1 MREQPAFAESHKVKP
16 VTILVGALGGDGG
29 GVLCDW
35 IVAAAQSQGLGVQA
49 TQIPGVAQRTGAT
62 TYYLEVMPSPGAGAP
77 VLALNPAIGEVD
89 VALATE
95 LLEAGRMIFNG
106 FVTPDRTTLIAST
119 HRVLAIGERTAMGD
133 GSFDVG
139 RLLRAVKERS
149 RQQILFDMDQ
159 AAEESGGVINA
170 VLLGALAGSGRL
182 PIGDAAF
189 ETAIRHAGK
198 SVDTNLAAFAFG
210 RGHARGELA
219 QTVREHRKRQAAAR
233 DVEDLI
239 EQARQSYPAS
249 SLDMVEEGIRRL
261 AGYQDRRYVALYL
274 HRLDRVKA
282 LASPEL
288 LRDTAR
294 HLAVRMSFEDV
305 IRVAQAKVSAERF
318 ARVRAEVRA
327 KPGEPL
333 EITEH
338 FKPGIE
344 EIAAILPPAMARRLI
359 AWAERPDRRGR
370 PRLGRVYFSMHVRT
384 TTILG
389 FARLRLLAGLRWWRP
404 HTWRYAEE
412 QAEIERWL
420 QQIRAAAPLSID
432 LAREIAE
439 CARLIKGYGDTHKR
453 GLANYRRIA
462 DQVIAP
468 ALAGKMAPRA
478 AADAVANA
486 RVAALADPEGE
497 TLSRTL
503 TAIAA
508 SPAMLRHAA
517 E

>member
-1 MREQPAFAESHKVKP
+1 MPKP
-16 VTILVGALGGDGG
+16 ITILVGALGGDGG

-35 IVAAAQSQGLGVQA
+35 IIAAAHSQGLGVQA

-62 TYYLEVMPSPGAGAP
+62 TYYLEVMPARGSREA

-119 HRVLAIGERTAMGD
+119 HRVLSIAERSAMGE

-149 RQQILFDMDQ
+149 KAQILFDMDQ

-182 PIGDAAF
+182 PIADAAF
-189 ETAIRHAGK
+189 ETAIREAGK
-198 SVDTNLAAFAFG
+198 AVDTNLAAFAFG
-210 RGHARGELA
+210 RGHARGELEQA
-219 QTVREHRKRQAAAR
+219 VREHRKRHTAAQG
-233 DVEDLI
+233 VEDLI
-239 EQARQSYPAS
+239 KRARAS
-249 SLDMVEEGIRRL
+249 FPTASLDVVEEGIRRL
-261 AGYQDRRYVALYL
+261 AVYQDRRYAALF
-274 HRLDRVKA
+274 LDRLTGVDA
-282 LASPEL
+282 AIVREV
-288 LRDTAR
+288 AR
-294 HLAVRMSFEDV
+294 HLAVRMSYEDV
-305 IRVAQAKVSAERF
+305 IRVAQAKTSRERLE
-318 ARVRAEVRA
+318 RVRAEVRA
-327 KPGEPL
+327 KPHEPL

-338 FKPGIE
+338 FKPGNE
-344 EIAAILPPAMARRLI
+344 EIAAMLPPALARWLL
-359 AWAERPDRRGR
+359 ARPAFH
-370 PRLGRVYFSMHVRT
+370 FSMHVRST
-384 TTILG
+384 TVWG

-420 QQIRAAAPLSID
+420 GQIRAAQALSFD

-439 CARLIKGYGDTHKR
+439 AARLIKGYGDTHKR
-453 GLANYRRIA
+453 GLGNYRRIT
-462 DQVIAP
+462 DEIIAP
-468 ALAGKMAPRA
+468 ALAGRMPVAK

-486 RVAALADPEGE
+486 RVAALADPDGGA
-497 TLSRTL
+497 LDRTL
-503 TAIAA
+503 AAIAA
-508 SPAMLRHAA
+508 
-517 E
+517 

>member
-1 MREQPAFAESHKVKP
+1 MKP

-62 TYYLEVMPSPGAGAP
+62 TYYLEVMPTPVP
-77 VLALNPAIGEVD
+77 TPLVLALNPAIGEVD

-119 HRVLAIGERTAMGD
+119 HRVLAIAERAAMGD

-149 RQQILFDMDQ
+149 REQILFDMDQ

-182 PIGDAAF
+182 PIPDAAF
-189 ETAIRHAGK
+189 EAAIRHAGK

-210 RGHARGELA
+210 RGHARGELEQA
-219 QTVREHRKRQAAAR
+219 VREHRKRQAAAQG
-233 DVEDLI
+233 VEDLI
-239 EQARQSYPAS
+239 ERARRSYPAAA
-249 SLDMVEEGIRRL
+249 LDIVEEGIRRL
-261 AGYQDRRYVALYL
+261 LTYQDRRYVVLYL
-274 HRLDRVKA
+274 DRLDAVNA
-282 LASPEL
+282 LGSSEL
-288 LRDTAR
+288 LRETAR

-305 IRVAQAKVSAERF
+305 IRVAQAKTSADRL
-318 ARVRAEVRA
+318 ARVRSEVRA
-327 KPGEPL
+327 KEHEPL
-333 EITEH
+333 QITEH

-344 EIAAILPPAMARRLI
+344 EIAAVLPPGLARRLI
-359 AWAERPDRRGR
+359 AWAERTG
-370 PRLGRVYFSMHVRT
+370 RLGKVYFSMHVRT
-384 TTILG
+384 TTVLG

-404 HTWRYAEE
+404 HTFRYVEE
-412 QAEIERWL
+412 QDEIERWL
-420 QQIRAAAPLSID
+420 GQIRAAAPLSVD

-439 CARLIKGYGDTHKR
+439 CARLIKGYGDTYKR
-453 GLANYRRIA
+453 GLGNYRRIT
-462 DQVIAP
+462 DEVIAP
-468 ALAGKMAPRA
+468 ALAGKLAPRA

-503 TAIAA
+503 AAIAA
-508 SPAMLRHAA
+508 SPAVLRHAA

>member
-1 MREQPAFAESHKVKP
+1 MKP

-62 TYYLEVMPSPGAGAP
+62 TYYLEVMPTHGPLRQ

-149 RQQILFDMDQ
+149 KEQILFDMDQ
-159 AAEESGGVINA
+159 VAEESGGVINA

-182 PIGDAAF
+182 PIPDAAF
-189 ETAIRHAGK
+189 EAAIRHAGK

-210 RGHARGELA
+210 RGHACGELEQA
-219 QTVREHRKRQAAAR
+219 VREHRKRQAAAQG
-233 DVEDLI
+233 VEDLI
-239 EQARQSYPAS
+239 ERARHSYPAM

-261 AGYQDRRYVALYL
+261 ATYQDRRYAALYL
-274 HRLDRVKA
+274 DRLDAVNA
-282 LASPEL
+282 LGSAEL
-288 LRDTAR
+288 LRETAR

-305 IRVAQAKVSAERF
+305 IRVAQAKTSAERHL
-318 ARVRAEVRA
+318 RVRTEVRA
-327 KPGEPL
+327 KPAEPL

-344 EIAAILPPAMARRLI
+344 EIAAMLPTGMARRLI
-359 AWAERPDRRGR
+359 GWAERTG
-370 PRLGRVYFSMHVRT
+370 RLGKVYFSLHVRT

-404 HTWRYAEE
+404 HTYRYAEE

-420 QQIRAAAPLSID
+420 TQIRAAAPLGVD

-453 GLANYRRIA
+453 GLGNYRRIT
-462 DQVIAP
+462 DEVIAP
-468 ALAGKMAPRA
+468 ALAGKMTPRA

-486 RVAALADPEGE
+486 RVAALADPDGE

-503 TAIAA
+503 AAIAA
-508 SPAMLRHAA
+508 SPATLRHAA

>member
-1 MREQPAFAESHKVKP
+1 MKP

-35 IVAAAQSQGLGVQA
+35 IVDAAQSQGLGVQA

-62 TYYLEVMPSPGAGAP
+62 TYYLEVMPTQDPLRQ

-139 RLLRAVKERS
+139 RLLRALKERS
-149 RQQILFDMDQ
+149 KEQILFDMDQ

-182 PIGDAAF
+182 PIPDAAF
-189 ETAIRHAGK
+189 EAAIRHAGK

-210 RGHARGELA
+210 RGHARGELDQA
-219 QTVREHRKRQAAAR
+219 VREHRKRQAAAQG
-233 DVEDLI
+233 VEDLI
-239 EQARQSYPAS
+239 ERARRSYPAM
-249 SLDMVEEGIRRL
+249 SLDMAEEGIRRL
-261 AGYQDRRYVALYL
+261 ATYQARSYATLYL
-274 HRLDRVKA
+274 DRLDAVNA
-282 LASPEL
+282 LGSAEL
-288 LRDTAR
+288 LRETAR

-305 IRVAQAKVSAERF
+305 IRVAQAKTSADRI
-318 ARVRAEVRA
+318 ARVRTEVRA
-327 KPGEPL
+327 KEHEPL
-333 EITEH
+333 QITEH

-344 EIAAILPPAMARRLI
+344 EIAAMLPPGMARRLI
-359 AWAERPDRRGR
+359 GWAERTG
-370 PRLGRVYFSMHVRT
+370 RLGKVYFSMHVRT

-404 HTWRYAEE
+404 RTHRYAEE

-420 QQIRAAAPLSID
+420 TQIRAAAPLGLD

-453 GLANYRRIA
+453 GLGNYRRIT
-462 DQVIAP
+462 DEVIAP
-468 ALAGKMAPRA
+468 ALAGKMTAHA

-497 TLSRTL
+497 ALSRTL
-503 TAIAA
+503 AAIAA

>member
-1 MREQPAFAESHKVKP
+1 MKP
-16 VTILVGALGGDGG
+16 ITILVGALGGDGG

-35 IVAAAQSQGLGVQA
+35 IIAAAHSQGLGVQA

-62 TYYLEVMPSPGAGAP
+62 TYYVEVKPAGASSS

-119 HRVLAIGERTAMGD
+119 HRVLAIGERMAMGD
-133 GSFDVG
+133 GSFDVV

-149 RQQILFDMDQ
+149 REQILFDMDQ
-159 AAEESGGVINA
+159 AAEESGGVLNA
-170 VLLGALAGSGRL
+170 VLLGALAGSGKL
-182 PIGDAAF
+182 PIPDDAF
-189 ETAIRHAGK
+189 EAAIRHAGK
-198 SVDTNLAAFAFG
+198 SVDTNFAAFAFG
-210 RGHARGELA
+210 RGHARGELEQA
-219 QTVREHRKRQAAAR
+219 VREHRKRQSAVQG
-233 DVEDLI
+233 VEDLI
-239 EQARQSYPAS
+239 ERARRSYPVT
-249 SLDMVEEGIRRL
+249 SLDMVEEGIKRL
-261 AGYQDRRYVALYL
+261 TAYQDRSYAALYL
-274 HRLDRVKA
+274 DRLDTIQA
-282 LASPEL
+282 LGSAEL
-288 LRDTAR
+288 LREVAR

-305 IRVAQAKVSAERF
+305 IRVAQAKTSAERV

-327 KPGEPL
+327 KDQEPL
-333 EITEH
+333 EVTEH

-344 EIAAILPPAMARRLI
+344 EIAAILPPALARRLLG
-359 AWAERPDRRGR
+359 WGERSG
-370 PRLGRVYFSMHVRT
+370 RLGKTYFSMHVRT

-389 FARLRLLAGLRWWRP
+389 FARLRLVAGLRWWRP
-404 HTWRYAEE
+404 RTFRYVEE

-420 QQIRAAAPLSID
+420 GQIRAAAPLGID

-439 CARLIKGYGDTHKR
+439 SARLIKGYGDTYRR
-453 GLANYRRIA
+453 GLGNYRRIA
-462 DQVIAP
+462 DEVIGP
-468 ALAGKMAPRA
+468 ALAGRLTARA

-497 TLSRTL
+497 SLSRTL
-503 TAIAA
+503 AAIASA
-508 SPAMLRHAA
+508 TPPLRHAA

>member
-1 MREQPAFAESHKVKP
+1 VPKP
-16 VTILVGALGGDGG
+16 VTILIGALGGDGG

-35 IVAAAQSQGLGVQA
+35 IVSAAQSRGLGVQA

-62 TYYLEVMPSPGAGAP
+62 TYYVEVMPAGGTSRS
-77 VLALNPAIGEVD
+77 VLALNPAMGEVD

-119 HRVLAIGERTAMGD
+119 HRVLAIGERMAMGD

-149 RQQILFDMDQ
+149 REQILFDMDQ

-170 VLLGALAGSGRL
+170 VLLGALAGSGKL
-182 PIGDAAF
+182 PIPDSAF
-189 ETAIRHAGK
+189 EAAIRHAAK

-210 RGHARGELA
+210 RGHARGELEQA
-219 QTVREHRKRQAAAR
+219 VREHRKRQSAAQG
-233 DVEDLI
+233 VEDLI
-239 EQARQSYPAS
+239 ERARRTYPVSA
-249 SLDMVEEGIRRL
+249 LDVVEEGIRRL
-261 AGYQDRRYVALYL
+261 TAYQDRRYATLYL
-274 HRLDRVKA
+274 DRLDMIHA
-282 LASPEL
+282 LGAPEL
-288 LRDTAR
+288 LRDVAR

-305 IRVAQAKVSAERF
+305 IRVAQAKTSAERV

-327 KPGEPL
+327 KDHEPL
-333 EITEH
+333 QITEH

-344 EIAAILPPAMARRLI
+344 EIAAILPPSLARRLI
-359 AWAERPDRRGR
+359 AWGERTG
-370 PRLGRVYFSMHVRT
+370 RLGKTYVSMHVRT

-389 FARLRLLAGLRWWRP
+389 FARLRLVAGLRWWRP
-404 HTWRYAEE
+404 RTFRYVEE

-420 QQIRAAAPLSID
+420 GQIRAAAPLGID

-439 CARLIKGYGDTHKR
+439 SARLIKGYGDTHRR
-453 GLANYRRIA
+453 GLGNYRRIA
-462 DQVIAP
+462 DEVIAP
-468 ALAGKMAPRA
+468 ALAGRMTART
-478 AADAVANA
+478 AADAVASA

-497 TLSRTL
+497 SLAKTLA
-503 TAIAA
+503 AIAA
-508 SPAMLRHAA
+508 AAPRIRQAA

>member
-1 MREQPAFAESHKVKP
+1 MKP
-16 VTILVGALGGDGG
+16 VTILIGALGGDGG

-35 IVAAAQSQGLGVQA
+35 IVTAAQSQGLGVQA

-62 TYYLEVMPSPGAGAP
+62 TYYLEVMPTPVPMAS

-119 HRVLAIGERTAMGD
+119 HRVLAIGERAAMGD

-149 RQQILFDMDQ
+149 REQILFDMDQ

-182 PIGDAAF
+182 PIPDAAF
-189 ETAIRHAGK
+189 EAAIRHAGK

-210 RGHARGELA
+210 RGHARGELEQA
-219 QTVREHRKRQAAAR
+219 VREHRKRQAAAQG
-233 DVEDLI
+233 VEDLI
-239 EQARQSYPAS
+239 ERARRSYPAAA
-249 SLDMVEEGIRRL
+249 LDIVEEGIRRL
-261 AGYQDRRYVALYL
+261 LTYQDRRYVVLYL
-274 HRLDRVKA
+274 DRLDAVNA
-282 LASPEL
+282 LGSSEL
-288 LRDTAR
+288 LRETAR

-305 IRVAQAKVSAERF
+305 IRVAQAKTSADRF
-318 ARVRAEVRA
+318 ARVRSEVRA
-327 KPGEPL
+327 KEHEPL

-344 EIAAILPPAMARRLI
+344 EIAAVLPPGLARRLI
-359 AWAERPDRRGR
+359 AWAERTG
-370 PRLGRVYFSMHVRT
+370 RLGKLYFSMHVRT
-384 TTILG
+384 TTVLG

-404 HTWRYAEE
+404 HTFRYVEE
-412 QAEIERWL
+412 QAEIEHWL
-420 QQIRAAAPLSID
+420 AQIRAAAPLGID

-439 CARLIKGYGDTHKR
+439 CARLIKGYGDTYKR
-453 GLANYRRIA
+453 GLGNYRRIT
-462 DQVIAP
+462 DEVIAP
-468 ALAGKMAPRA
+468 ALAGKLAPRA

-503 TAIAA
+503 ASIAA
-508 SPAMLRHAA
+508 SPAVLRHAA

>member
-1 MREQPAFAESHKVKP
+1 MPKP
-16 VTILVGALGGDGG
+16 FTILIGALGGDGG

-35 IVAAAQSQGLGVQA
+35 IVAAAQSQGLSVQA

-62 TYYLEVMPSPGAGAP
+62 TYYVEVMPAGTRTSATS
-77 VLALNPAIGEVD
+77 VLALNPAMGEVD

-95 LLEAGRMIFNG
+95 LLESGRMIFNG

-119 HRVLAIGERTAMGD
+119 HRVLAIGERMAMGD

-149 RQQILFDMDQ
+149 RAQILFDMDQ

-170 VLLGALAGSGRL
+170 VLLGALAGSGKL
-182 PIGDAAF
+182 PIPDGAF
-189 ETAIRHAGK
+189 EAAIRHAGK

-210 RGHARGELA
+210 RGHARGELEQA
-219 QTVREHRKRQAAAR
+219 VREHRKRQTAVQG
-233 DVEDLI
+233 VEDLI
-239 EQARQSYPAS
+239 ERARRTYPVA
-249 SLDMVEEGIRRL
+249 SLDIVEEGIRRL
-261 AGYQDRRYVALYL
+261 AAYQDRAYAVLYVD
-274 HRLDRVKA
+274 RLDTIHA
-282 LASPEL
+282 LGSAEL
-288 LRDTAR
+288 LREVAR

-305 IRVAQAKVSAERF
+305 IRVAQAKTSAERM

-327 KPGEPL
+327 KDHEPL

-344 EIAAILPPAMARRLI
+344 EIAAILPPSLAKRLLG
-359 AWAERPDRRGR
+359 WGERTG
-370 PRLGRVYFSMHVRT
+370 RLGKTYFSMHVRT

-389 FARLRLLAGLRWWRP
+389 FARLRLVAGLRWWRP
-404 HTWRYAEE
+404 RTSRYVEE

-420 QQIRAAAPLSID
+420 GQIRAAAPFGVD

-439 CARLIKGYGDTHKR
+439 SARLIKGYGDTHKR
-453 GLANYRRIA
+453 GLANYRRIS
-462 DQVIAP
+462 DEVIAP
-468 ALAGKMAPRA
+468 ALAGRLTPRA
-478 AADAVANA
+478 AADAVASA

-497 TLSRTL
+497 SLSKTLA
-503 TAIAA
+503 AIASA
-508 SPAMLRHAA
+508 TSPLRQAA

>member
-1 MREQPAFAESHKVKP
+1 VPKP

-35 IVAAAQSQGLGVQA
+35 IVTAAQSQGLGVQA

-62 TYYLEVMPSPGAGAP
+62 TYYLEVMPTPTAMTS

-139 RLLRAVKERS
+139 RLLRALKERS
-149 RQQILFDMDQ
+149 KEQILFDMDQ

-182 PIGDAAF
+182 PIPDAAF
-189 ETAIRHAGK
+189 EAAIRHAGK

-210 RGHARGELA
+210 RGHARGELEQA
-219 QTVREHRKRQAAAR
+219 VREHRKRQAAAQG
-233 DVEDLI
+233 VEDLI
-239 EQARQSYPAS
+239 ERARRAYPAAG
-249 SLDMVEEGIRRL
+249 LDIVEEGIRRL
-261 AGYQDRRYVALYL
+261 ATYQDRRYVVLYL
-274 HRLDRVKA
+274 DRLDAVNA
-282 LASPEL
+282 LGSTEL
-288 LRDTAR
+288 LRETAR

-305 IRVAQAKVSAERF
+305 IRVAQAKTSADRMM
-318 ARVRAEVRA
+318 RVRTEVRA
-327 KPGEPL
+327 KAHEPL

-344 EIAAILPPAMARRLI
+344 EIAAVLPPAMARRLVG
-359 AWAERPDRRGR
+359 WAERTGR
-370 PRLGRVYFSMHVRT
+370 MGKVYFSMHVRT

-404 HTWRYAEE
+404 HTHRYAEE

-420 QQIRAAAPLSID
+420 AQIRAAAPLSVD

-439 CARLIKGYGDTHKR
+439 CARLIKGYGDTYKR
-453 GLANYRRIA
+453 GLGNYRRIT
-462 DQVIAP
+462 DQVIAT
-468 ALAGKMAPRA
+468 ALAGKLAPRA

-503 TAIAA
+503 AAIAA

>member
-1 MREQPAFAESHKVKP
+1 MKP

-35 IVAAAQSQGLGVQA
+35 IVTAAQSQGLGVQA

-62 TYYLEVMPSPGAGAP
+62 TYYLEVMPTPAP
-77 VLALNPAIGEVD
+77 MTSVLALNPAIGEVD

-139 RLLRAVKERS
+139 RLLRALKERS
-149 RQQILFDMDQ
+149 KEQILFDMDQ

-182 PIGDAAF
+182 PIPDAAF
-189 ETAIRHAGK
+189 EAAIRHAGK

-210 RGHARGELA
+210 RGHARGELEQA
-219 QTVREHRKRQAAAR
+219 VREHRKRQAAAR
-233 DVEDLI
+233 GVEDLI
-239 EQARQSYPAS
+239 ERARRAYPAAG
-249 SLDMVEEGIRRL
+249 LDIVEEGIRRL
-261 AGYQDRRYVALYL
+261 ATYQDRHYVVLYL
-274 HRLDRVKA
+274 DRLDAVNA
-282 LASPEL
+282 VGSTEL
-288 LRDTAR
+288 LRETAR

-305 IRVAQAKVSAERF
+305 IRVAQAKTSADRMV
-318 ARVRAEVRA
+318 RVRTEVRA
-327 KPGEPL
+327 KAHEPL

-338 FKPGIE
+338 FKPGFE
-344 EIAAILPPAMARRLI
+344 EIAAVLPPGMARHLI
-359 AWAERPDRRGR
+359 RWAERTGR
-370 PRLGRVYFSMHVRT
+370 MGKVYFSMHVRT

-404 HTWRYAEE
+404 HTHRYADE

-420 QQIRAAAPLSID
+420 MQIRAAAPLSVD

-453 GLANYRRIA
+453 GLGNYRRIT
-462 DQVIAP
+462 DEVIVP
-468 ALAGKMAPRA
+468 ALAGKLAPRA

-503 TAIAA
+503 AAIAA

>member
-1 MREQPAFAESHKVKP
+1 MKP

-35 IVAAAQSQGLGVQA
+35 IVTAAQSQGLGVQA

-62 TYYLEVMPSPGAGAP
+62 TYYLEVMPTPAP
-77 VLALNPAIGEVD
+77 MTSVLALNPAIGEVD

-139 RLLRAVKERS
+139 RLLRALRERS
-149 RQQILFDMDQ
+149 KEQILFDMDQ

-182 PIGDAAF
+182 PIPDAAF
-189 ETAIRHAGK
+189 EAAIRHAGK

-210 RGHARGELA
+210 RGHARGELEQA
-219 QTVREHRKRQAAAR
+219 VREHRKRQAAAR
-233 DVEDLI
+233 GVEDLI
-239 EQARQSYPAS
+239 ERARRAYPAAG
-249 SLDMVEEGIRRL
+249 LDIVEEGIRRL
-261 AGYQDRRYVALYL
+261 ATYQDRRYVVLYL
-274 HRLDRVKA
+274 DRLDAVNA
-282 LASPEL
+282 VGSTEL
-288 LRDTAR
+288 LRETAR

-305 IRVAQAKVSAERF
+305 IRVAQAKTSADRMV
-318 ARVRAEVRA
+318 RVRTEVRA
-327 KPGEPL
+327 KAHEPL

-338 FKPGIE
+338 FKPGFE
-344 EIAAILPPAMARRLI
+344 EIAAVLPPGMARRLI
-359 AWAERPDRRGR
+359 GWAERTGR
-370 PRLGRVYFSMHVRT
+370 MGKVYFSMHVRT

-404 HTWRYAEE
+404 HTHRYAEE

-420 QQIRAAAPLSID
+420 MQIRAAAPLSVD

-453 GLANYRRIA
+453 GLGNYRRIA
-462 DQVIAP
+462 DEVIAP
-468 ALAGKMAPRA
+468 ALAGKLAPRA

-503 TAIAA
+503 AAIAA

>member
-1 MREQPAFAESHKVKP
+1 MKP

-62 TYYLEVMPSPGAGAP
+62 TYYLEVMLTQAP
-77 VLALNPAIGEVD
+77 LRQVLALNPAIGEVD

-139 RLLRAVKERS
+139 RLLRALKERS
-149 RQQILFDMDQ
+149 REQILFDMDQ

-182 PIGDAAF
+182 AIPDAAF
-189 ETAIRHAGK
+189 EAAIRHAGK

-210 RGHARGELA
+210 RGHARGELEQA
-219 QTVREHRKRQAAAR
+219 VREHRKRQAAAQG
-233 DVEDLI
+233 VEDLI
-239 EQARQSYPAS
+239 ERARRAYPAAG
-249 SLDMVEEGIRRL
+249 LDIVEEGIRRL
-261 AGYQDRRYVALYL
+261 ATYQDRRYVVLYL
-274 HRLDRVKA
+274 DRLDAVNA
-282 LASPEL
+282 LGSAEL
-288 LRDTAR
+288 LRETAR

-305 IRVAQAKVSAERF
+305 IRVAQAKTSADRM
-318 ARVRAEVRA
+318 ARVRTEVRA
-327 KPGEPL
+327 KAHEPL

-344 EIAAILPPAMARRLI
+344 EIAAVLPPGLARRLI
-359 AWAERPDRRGR
+359 GWAESAGR
-370 PRLGRVYFSMHVRT
+370 MGKVYFSMHVRT

-404 HTWRYAEE
+404 HTHRYVEE

-420 QQIRAAAPLSID
+420 TQIRAAAPLSVD

-453 GLANYRRIA
+453 GLGNYRRIT
-462 DQVIAP
+462 DEVIAP
-468 ALAGKMAPRA
+468 ALAGQLAPRA

-503 TAIAA
+503 AAIAA

>member
-1 MREQPAFAESHKVKP
+1 MSRPI
-16 VTILVGALGGDGG
+16 TLLIGALGGDGG

-35 IVAAAQSQGLGVQA
+35 IVVAAQGQGLGVQA

-62 TYYLEVMPSPGAGAP
+62 TYYLEVMSVQGPLAS

-106 FVTPDRTTLIAST
+106 FVTPERTTLIAST
-119 HRVLAIGERTAMGD
+119 HRVLAIGERMAMGD

-149 RQQILFDMDQ
+149 KTQILFDMDQ

-182 PIGDAAF
+182 PIPDAAF
-189 ETAIRHAGK
+189 EAAIRHAGK

-210 RGHARGELA
+210 RGHARGELEQA
-219 QTVREHRKRQAAAR
+219 VREHRKRQAAGQG
-233 DVEDLI
+233 VEDLI
-239 EQARQSYPAS
+239 ERARRAFPAA
-249 SLDMVEEGIRRL
+249 SLDIVEEGVRRL
-261 AGYQDRRYVALYL
+261 AAYQDRGYAVLYL
-274 HRLDRVKA
+274 DRLDAVQTLGSA
-282 LASPEL
+282 EL
-288 LRDTAR
+288 LRETAR

-305 IRVAQAKVSAERF
+305 IRVAQAKTSAERLT
-318 ARVRAEVRA
+318 RVRTEVRA
-327 KPGEPL
+327 KEHEPL

-344 EIAAILPPAMARRLI
+344 EIAAVLPPGLARRLI
-359 AWAERPDRRGR
+359 GWAERTG
-370 PRLGRVYFSMHVRT
+370 RLGKVHFSMHVRT
-384 TTILG
+384 TTVWG
-389 FARLRLLAGLRWWRP
+389 FARLRFLASLRWWRP
-404 HTWRYAEE
+404 RTFRFVEE
-412 QAEIERWL
+412 QAEIESWL
-420 QQIRAAAPLSID
+420 ASIRASAPLSVD

-439 CARLIKGYGDTHKR
+439 SARLIKGYGDTYKR
-453 GLANYRRIA
+453 GLQNYHRIA
-462 DQVIAP
+462 SEVIAP
-468 ALAGKMAPRA
+468 ALAGRMAPRA

-486 RVAALADPEGE
+486 RVAALADPDGE
-497 TLSRTL
+497 SLSRTL
-503 TAIAA
+503 AAIA
-508 SPAMLRHAA
+508 SVSLPLQNAA

>member
-1 MREQPAFAESHKVKP
+1 MKP

-35 IVAAAQSQGLGVQA
+35 IVAAAQSEGLAVQA

-62 TYYLEVMPSPGAGAP
+62 TYYLEVMPKGAQALS

-119 HRVLAIGERTAMGD
+119 HRVLAIGERSAMGD

-149 RQQILFDMDQ
+149 KQRILFDMDQ

-170 VLLGALAGSGRL
+170 VLLGALAGSGKL
-182 PIGDAAF
+182 PIPDSAF
-189 ETAIRHAGK
+189 EAAIRHAGK

-210 RGHARGELA
+210 RGHARGELE

-233 DVEDLI
+233 GVEDLI
-239 EQARQSYPAS
+239 ERARKAFPAA
-249 SLDMVEEGIRRL
+249 SLDVVEEGIRRL
-261 AGYQDRRYVALYL
+261 AAYQDRSYAALYL
-274 HRLDRVKA
+274 DRLADLPADLV
-282 LASPEL
+282 
-288 LRDTAR
+288 RDVAR

-305 IRVAQAKVSAERF
+305 IRVAQAKTSAERM
-318 ARVRAEVRA
+318 ARIRAEVRA
-327 KPGEPL
+327 KDHEPL

-338 FKPGIE
+338 FKPGNE
-344 EIAAILPPAMARRLI
+344 EIAALLPPTLARWLLRQ
-359 AWAERPDRRGR
+359 RP
-370 PRLGRVYFSMHVRT
+370 FHISMHVRST
-384 TTILG
+384 TVWG
-389 FARLRLLAGLRWWRP
+389 FLRLRLLAGLRWWRP
-404 HTWRYAEE
+404 HSFRYVEE

-420 QQIRAAAPLSID
+420 SQVRAAVPLGAE

-439 CARLIKGYGDTHKR
+439 LARLIKGYGDTYKR
-453 GLANYRRIA
+453 GLGNYRRIS
-462 DQVIAP
+462 DEVVAP
-468 ALAGKMAPRA
+468 ALVGRLTPRA

-497 TLSRTL
+497 SLFRTL
-503 TAIAA
+503 AAIASA
-508 SPAMLRHAA
+508 TPPLRQAA

>member
-1 MREQPAFAESHKVKP
+1 MKP

-35 IVAAAQSQGLGVQA
+35 IVDAAQSQGLGVQA

-62 TYYLEVMPSPGAGAP
+62 TYYLEVMPTQDPLRQ

-106 FVTPDRTTLIAST
+106 FVTPHRTTLIAST

-139 RLLRAVKERS
+139 RLLRALKERS
-149 RQQILFDMDQ
+149 KEQILFDMDQ

-182 PIGDAAF
+182 PIPDAAF
-189 ETAIRHAGK
+189 EAAIRHAGK

-210 RGHARGELA
+210 RGHARGELDQA
-219 QTVREHRKRQAAAR
+219 VREHRKRQAAAQG
-233 DVEDLI
+233 VEDLI
-239 EQARQSYPAS
+239 ERARRSYPAM
-249 SLDMVEEGIRRL
+249 SLDMAEEGIRRL
-261 AGYQDRRYVALYL
+261 ATYQARSYATLYL
-274 HRLDRVKA
+274 DRLDAVNA
-282 LASPEL
+282 LGSAEL
-288 LRDTAR
+288 LRETAR

-305 IRVAQAKVSAERF
+305 IRVAQAKTSADRI
-318 ARVRAEVRA
+318 ARVRTEVRA
-327 KPGEPL
+327 KEHEPL
-333 EITEH
+333 QITEH

-344 EIAAILPPAMARRLI
+344 EIAAMLPPGMARRLI
-359 AWAERPDRRGR
+359 GWAERTG
-370 PRLGRVYFSMHVRT
+370 RLGKVYFSMHVRT

-404 HTWRYAEE
+404 RTHRYAEE

-420 QQIRAAAPLSID
+420 TQIRAAAPLGLD

-453 GLANYRRIA
+453 GLGNYRRIT
-462 DQVIAP
+462 DEVIAP
-468 ALAGKMAPRA
+468 ALAGKMTAHA

-497 TLSRTL
+497 ALSRTL
-503 TAIAA
+503 ATIAG